1 MLEEVANSTFKECAD
16 RTSDSSDLE
25 INITRVEPVVLDAE
39 SLFMLNLDLANRS
52 FSWRLRYFR

>member
-25 INITRVEPVVLDAE
+25 INITRVEPVMLDAE

-52 FSWRLRYFR
+52 FSW